1 MNIAR
6 LHTILTLT
14 LYAILTA
21 CGGGSSPTTAGS
33 QSASSAYQRPTRVK
47 NTSEAVW
54 PNGSSCSQLD
64 RHTTLQSTKVKAS
77 FPPDCG
83 VTGNIQ
89 IAGVTNLSS
98 PPEFAALCENSNPIT
113 GDGERRGCNGSE
125 SDANC
130 QQANST
136 FWYDTLTLHGEG
148 AEVRTDFVKSTFPV
162 KFSSSTFIQPGYL
175 YGLCVVDEMTS
186 DVLQDDFASG
196 NAVAPSGDTIKLKIV
211 LPSSFESS
219 IEDNDALDVFFE
231 SKPVS
236 S

>member
-1 MNIAR
+1 MEIAK
-6 LHTILTLT
+6 LIQTTLVLT
-14 LYAILTA
+14 LYGMLTA
-21 CGGGSSPTTAGS
+21 CSGGGSSPTAPS
-33 QSASSAYQRPTRVK
+33 QSLSSSQRAPTAQSV
-47 NTSEAVW
+47 SGIVQ
-54 PNGSSCSQLD
+54 PNASSCSQLAK
-64 RHTTLQSTKVKAS
+64 HTTLKSTETTMR
-77 FPPDCG
+77 FPEDCG
-83 VTGNIQ
+83 VTGDIR
-89 IAGVTNLSS
+89 IPAVTNLQS
-98 PPEFAALCENSNPIT
+98 PLQYISLCENADPI
-113 GDGERRGCNGSE
+113 GGIGERRGCTGSE

>member
-6 LHTILTLT
+6 LIQTSLTLT

-83 VTGNIQ
+83 VTGSIQ

-98 PPEFAALCENSNPIT
+98 PPEFAALCEGSNPIT
-113 GDGERRGCNGSE
+113 GDGQRRGCTISE
-125 SDANC
+125 SDADC
-130 QQANST
+130 QQASST
-136 FWYDTLTLHGEG
+136 FWYETITFLGGGGSHLLYFD
-148 AEVRTDFVKSTFPV
+148 KSTFPV
-162 KFSSSTFIQPGYL
+162 KFSSATFITSGNL
-175 YGLCVVDEMTS
+175 YGLCVFYFGEGGTETI
-186 DVLQDDFASG
+186 QDDFADG
-196 NAVAPSGDTIKLKIV
+196 HAVAPRGDTIHLKV
-211 LPSSFESS
+211 NLPGDSYLTGNG
-219 IEDNDALDVFFE
+219 IDLYFE

>member
-6 LHTILTLT
+6 LIQTSLTLT

-33 QSASSAYQRPTRVK
+33 QSASSAYQRPTRVQ
-47 NTSEAVW
+47 NTSEAEW

-136 FWYDTLTLHGEG
+136 FWYETITFLGGGG
-148 AEVRTDFVKSTFPV
+148 AHPLYFDKSTFPV
-162 KFSSSTFIQPGYL
+162 KFSSSAFITPGNL
-175 YGLCVVDEMTS
+175 YGLCVLYFGEGGTETV
-186 DVLQDDFASG
+186 QDDFADG
-196 NAVAPSGDTIKLKIV
+196 HAVAPSGDTIHLKLM
-211 LPSSFESS
+211 LPEASY
-219 IEDNDALDVFFE
+219 NTVHGLDVFFE